1 MKNAKKYI
9 NIFCL
14 LLIAFYLTACSSSNL
29 YAVKNNELANNKY
42 RHIIIFIPLSDMYI
56 RTVFEDAFVKYFLKA
71 GIQAESS
78 IKLFPPVKEYDG
90 QDIKRI
96 LEQNNIDGAIMI
108 NVGDTGVNTFNIPPS
123 STTISNYM
131 FTGNSVLGYS
141 QTTTGPGLNLSQ
153 AAATFKVSFVDTK
166 KTLETNEW
174 KIAWLATAH
183 IKDILRDRLINNSP
197 SLIVNNIADLL
208 AAKVTQQL
216 IEENL
221 VSK

>member
-1 MKNAKKYI
+1 MKIAKKYI

-14 LLIAFYLTACSSSNL
+14 LLIVFYLTACSSSNL
-29 YAVKNNELANNKY
+29 YAVKNNEFANNKY
-42 RHIIIFIPLSDMYI
+42 RHIIIFIPLSDIYI
-56 RTVFEDAFVKYFLKA
+56 RMAFEDAFVRYFHKA

-96 LEQNNIDGAIMI
+96 LEQHDIDGAIII
-108 NVGDTGVNTFNIPPS
+108 NVGDTGVNTFNIPSS

-131 FTGNSVLGYS
+131 FTGNSVFGYS

-153 AAATFKVSFVDTK
+153 AAATFKVSLVDTK

-174 KIAWLATAH
+174 KIAWFATAH

-216 IEENL
+216 IEESL
-221 VSK
+221 VSR